1 MAIAFLRSTR
11 RPRLAAPDK
20 GKNASEIA
28 EASICHVQVF
38 RYPEWQPEA
47 GELASIW
54 IEFAGPLANIPSSSN
69 THVIRQAGNKRFVG
83 RSSTTLDRLQAATWK
98 YRGALMETGEN
109 APSFLDTPV
118 LVTALIAHKPGRWD
132 DHNCTK
138 FIGDWLQD
146 VGIINDDQ
154 NAVINCY
161 KKSRFPDRGDTQ
173 RFRNGFCIADFLKTT
188 RIIIQPW
195 AEVAGLIQK
204 DLLVYQR
211 ISTGQDRVIG

>member
-1 MAIAFLRSTR
+1 MAIVFLHKKRQRITK
-11 RPRLAAPDK
+11 LADK
-20 GKNASEIA
+20 GKTAAEIS
-28 EASICHVQVF
+28 EASICNVKLF
-38 RYPEWQPEA
+38 RYPDWQPDA
-47 GELASIW
+47 GELAGIW
-54 IEFAGPLANIPSSSN
+54 IEFAGPLARIPSSSN
-69 THVIRQAGNKRFVG
+69 AHIIRQAGKRRFVG
-83 RSSTTLDRLQAATWK
+83 RSTTTLNRLQAATWK
-98 YRGALMETGEN
+98 YRQALIGISEN

-118 LVTALIAHKPGRWD
+118 LVTVLLADKPGRWD
-132 DHNCTK
+132 DHNCAK

-161 KKSRFPDRGDTQ
+161 KKSRFADRGDTQ
-173 RFRNGFCIADFLKTT
+173 RFRNGFCIADFQKTT

-211 ISTGQDRVIG
+211 VSAAEDRVIG